1 LTPTAPTW
9 GDVED
14 FLDADGWRQVEKGE
28 RGGSRSRHLFYE
40 KTLAEGRVLQTH
52 ISHSRQ
58 KTLSPG
64 RFSGVLRHQLEV
76 SREQFWECIRAH
88 RPVDRPTELEEGPV
102 EHEAWVVAVL
112 VGELHMTAEQIAAL
126 SEEEA
131 QGLVQEHWSRPT

>member
-9 GDVED
+9 GDVER
-14 FLDADGWRQVEKGE
+14 FLAADGWRQVKGGE
-28 RGGSRSRHLFYE
+28 RGGRRSRHLFYE
-40 KTLAEGRVLQTH
+40 KTLDDGRVLQTH

-64 RFSGVLRHQLEV
+64 RFSAVLRHQLEV
-76 SREQFWECIRAH
+76 SREQFWECIRAQ
-88 RPVDRPTELEEGPV
+88 RPVDRPTELEEGLL

-126 SEEEA
+126 TEEEA

>member
-9 GDVED
+9 GDVEA
-14 FLDADGWRQVEKGE
+14 FLAADGWRQVKGGE

-40 KTLAEGRVLQTH
+40 KTLDDGRVLQTH

-76 SREQFWECIRAH
+76 SREQFWESIRAQ
-88 RPVDRPTELEEGPV
+88 RPVDRPTELEERPV
-102 EHEAWVVAVL
+102 EHAAWVVAIL

>member
-1 LTPTAPTW
+1 MTPTAPTW

-14 FLDADGWRQVEKGE
+14 FLDADGWRQVDRGE
-28 RGGSRSRHLFYE
+28 RGGGRSRHVFYE
-40 KTLAEGRVLQTH
+40 KTLDDGRVLQTH

-64 RFSGVLRHQLEV
+64 RFSAVLRHQLEV
-76 SREQFWECIRAH
+76 SREQFWDCIRTQSA
-88 RPVDRPTELEEGPV
+88 VDRPIELEEGPV

-112 VGELHMTAEQIAAL
+112 VRELHMTAEQIAAL

-131 QGLVQEHWSRPT
+131 QRLVHEHWSRPT

>member
-28 RGGSRSRHLFYE
+28 RGGSRSRHVFYE
-40 KTLAEGRVLQTH
+40 KTLADGRVLQSH

-64 RFSGVLRHQLEV
+64 RFGSVLRHQLEV
-76 SREQFWECIRAH
+76 SREQFWECIRAQRPID
-88 RPVDRPTELEEGPV
+88 RPVELEEGPV

-112 VGELHMTAEQIAAL
+112 VGELHMTFEQIAAL
-126 SEEEA
+126 SEEEG
-131 QGLVQEHWSRPT
+131 QKLVGEHWSRPT

>member
-1 LTPTAPTW
+1 MTPAAPTW

-14 FLDADGWRQVEKGE
+14 FLGADGWRRLEKGE
-28 RGGSRSRHLFYE
+28 RGGGRSRHVFYE
-40 KTLAEGRVLQTH
+40 KTLDDGRVLQTH

-64 RFSGVLRHQLEV
+64 RFSSVLRYQLEV
-76 SREQFWECIRAH
+76 SREQFWECIRTQG
-88 RPVDRPTELEEGPV
+88 PVDRPVELDTGPI

-112 VGELHMTAEQIAAL
+112 VGELHMTADQIAGL

-131 QGLVQEHWSRPT
+131 RTLVQDHWSRPT

>member
-28 RGGSRSRHLFYE
+28 RGGSRSRHVFYE
-40 KTLAEGRVLQTH
+40 KTLADGRVLQTH
-52 ISHSRQ
+52 TSHSRQ

-76 SREQFWECIRAH
+76 SREQFWECIRAQ
-88 RPVDRPTELEEGPV
+88 RSVDRPTELEEGSV

-131 QGLVQEHWSRPT
+131 KGLVQEHWSKPT

>member
-1 LTPTAPTW
+1 MTPTAPTW

-14 FLDADGWRQVEKGE
+14 FLGADGWRRVEKSV
-28 RGGSRSRHLFYE
+28 RGGSRSRHVFYE
-40 KTLAEGRVLQTH
+40 KTLDDGRVLQTH

-64 RFSGVLRHQLEV
+64 RFGSVLRYQLEV
-76 SREQFWECIRAH
+76 SRAQFWECMRTQ
-88 RPVDRPTELEEGPV
+88 RPVDRPVELEAAPV
-102 EHEAWVVAVL
+102 EHESWVVAVL

-131 QGLVQEHWSRPT
+131 RRLVHEHWSQPT